1 MEAVGR
7 ASAPRS
13 LTFLRDSRDRVKPH
27 ILRWMDEGKKIKIL
41 VSFDAQI
48 VSTASGGI
56 IIMESDSAADVH
68 METWYKKRT
77 LTQLATLKAIESL
90 LYWAHNGTFPLSSTL
105 LDGFHSVIMEAAGI
119 MRMDDECGKYMRITT
134 SSRLCTTADMNRF
147 IEVAIQ
153 FVLDAD
159 IPHTMTMPAL
169 EMDFRKLY
177 QEWYKIRSLEPDMD
191 NITWEEYCVRYPY
204 DEFNCISNTE
214 GLQKMHIVSRG
225 SDVTAI
231 DESWNWIRGPESIH
245 IRIQHQHG
253 WGPVLQEFPHII
265 PKVERAR
272 QMAKKRSLI

>member
-7 ASAPRS
+7 AVAPRS

-27 ILRWMDEGKKIKIL
+27 ILRWMNEEKKIKIL
-41 VSFDAQI
+41 VSFDAKI
-48 VSTASGGI
+48 IDTASGGI
-56 IIMESDSAADVH
+56 IIMDSDSAADVH

-77 LTQLATLKAIESL
+77 LTQLATLKSIESL
-90 LYWAHNGTFPLSSTL
+90 LYWAHNGTFPISSTL
-105 LDGFHSVIMEAAGI
+105 LDGFHEVILEAAGI
-119 MRMDDECGKYMRITT
+119 TREDPSSGKTVRIST
-134 SSRLCTTADMNRF
+134 SSHLCTTADMNRF
-147 IEVAIQ
+147 IEIAIG

-159 IPHTMTMPAL
+159 IPHTMIEPAAQ
-169 EMDFRKLY
+169 MDFRKLY
-177 QEWYKIRSLEPDMD
+177 QEWYKMRAMEPDMD
-191 NITWEEYCVRYPY
+191 DITWEEYCRRFPY
-204 DEFNCISNTE
+204 DEFNCIGATE

-225 SDVTAI
+225 ADAAAI

-253 WGPVLQEFPHII
+253 WGPVLQEFPHVI